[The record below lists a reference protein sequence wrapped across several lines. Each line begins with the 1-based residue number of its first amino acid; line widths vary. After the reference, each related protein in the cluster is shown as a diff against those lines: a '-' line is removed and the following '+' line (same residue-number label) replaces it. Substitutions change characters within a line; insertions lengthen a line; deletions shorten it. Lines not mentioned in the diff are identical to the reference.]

1 MYRLSRDRGVCFH
14 GTELPNAPEMIVC
27 RPAPGH
33 KSEGRGLPS
42 TGSRD
47 KALVANVMRREK
59 QYQSD
64 TRAMMKMIEVRR
76 NVESREVAHDR
87 HQDQVN
93 LRSRP
98 DSMKMSVFKILQ
110 PRPPTLHEMEL
121 VQRRHKM
128 RIQKGVHQEILE
140 KHQAMREDFLASK
153 RKERNTERRLAL
165 FAKDLYS
172 IPNKLQPARS
182 HLDDL
187 IQDDASGAP
196 RPTSP
201 LETPQVAFS
210 PMAAPEKLQQTVTES
225 QLPTLMW
232 RRVDKIIH
240 SRAQSAANAAVE
252 ERKTSNARMK
262 NIMTTSVQNTSAHLK
277 EMKKADVVHEK
288 RKLVAMKMHREQID
302 QQWDYWLTRKAFF
315 GGKPILQGP
324 QLDKRPATSHVDL
337 RHYTRTPDVGVRNRV
352 GHIPDVHMGAA
363 EGKGHTSAAL
373 DGAARDKGSAD
384 NDTAV
389 RVYVRQG
396 TYNEPKERERMVD
409 ERPVSAIARD
419 RLLESSVDL
428 AIHLIDGKFSLE
440 IMAQDMV
447 PDSDAVSPDL

>member
-1 MYRLSRDRGVCFH
+1 MCFH

-33 KSEGRGLPS
+33 KDEGRGLPS

-47 KALVANVMRREK
+47 KALVANIMRREK
-59 QYQSD
+59 QDQSD
-64 TRAMMKMIEVRR
+64 RRAMMKMIEVKRK
-76 NVESREVAHDR
+76 VESVAIAHR
-87 HQDQVN
+87 RQQDQVD

-98 DSMKMSVFKILQ
+98 DSMKMSMFKILQ
-110 PRPPTLHEMEL
+110 PRPPTLHEIEL
-121 VQRRHKM
+121 AQRRHRM
-128 RIQKGVHQEILE
+128 LIQKGVHREILE
-140 KHQAMREDFLASK
+140 KHQVMREDFLSSR

-172 IPNKLQPARS
+172 IPNILQPAMS
-182 HLDDL
+182 HLNDL
-187 IQDDASGAP
+187 IQDDASVAP

-201 LETPQVAFS
+201 LETPEVALS
-210 PMAAPEKLQQTVTES
+210 LMAAPEKLQRPRTES

-252 ERKTSNARMK
+252 ERKTYNLRMK
-262 NIMTTSVQNTSAHLK
+262 NIMTTSVQNTSAHLR
-277 EMKKADVVHEK
+277 EQKKADVVHEK
-288 RKLVAMKMHREQID
+288 CKLVAMKMHREQID
-302 QQWDYWLTRKAFF
+302 QQWDYWLTKKAFF
-315 GGKPILQGP
+315 GSRPILQGP

-337 RHYTRTPDVGVRNRV
+337 RHYTHTPDVGVRNRQNS
-352 GHIPDVHMGAA
+352 PDVHMGAA
-363 EGKGHTSAAL
+363 EGKGHNSPAL

-389 RVYVRQG
+389 RVYVSQG
-396 TYNEPKERERMVD
+396 TSNEQKERGRMVD

>member
-1 MYRLSRDRGVCFH
+1 VCFH

-42 TGSRD
+42 TGSGD

-64 TRAMMKMIEVRR
+64 TRAMMKMIEVKRK
-76 NVESREVAHDR
+76 VESREIAHSR
-87 HQDQVN
+87 HQDQVD

-110 PRPPTLHEMEL
+110 PRPPTLHEIEL
-121 VQRRHKM
+121 VQRRHRM

-140 KHQAMREDFLASK
+140 NHQAMREDFLASK

-172 IPNKLQPARS
+172 IPNKLQPAMS

-187 IQDDASGAP
+187 IQDEASGAP

-201 LETPQVAFS
+201 LETPEVAFS
-210 PMAAPEKLQQTVTES
+210 LVAAPEKLQQTRTES

-252 ERKTSNARMK
+252 ERKTLNARMK
-262 NIMTTSVQNTSAHLK
+262 NIMTTSVQNTSTHLR

-288 RKLVAMKMHREQID
+288 RKLVAMKIHREQID
-302 QQWDYWLTRKAFF
+302 QQWDYWLTKKAFF
-315 GGKPILQGP
+315 GGRPILQGP
-324 QLDKRPATSHVDL
+324 QLDKRPATSHIDL

-352 GHIPDVHMGAA
+352 GNIPDVHMGAA
-363 EGKGHTSAAL
+363 EGKGHTSLAL
-373 DGAARDKGSAD
+373 DGAARDKSSAD
-384 NDTAV
+384 NAAV

-396 TYNEPKERERMVD
+396 TCNEPKERERMVD